1 MQKLVAPLS
10 LLALIAALAVVGTAG
25 ASRQVGISPV
35 KGSFKYCDN
44 PTFPP
49 MESKTSAG
57 KLVGFDIDMANAIAK
72 LWKVKAKFVF
82 SSFGG
87 LLPALEAKRCDVV
100 ISGIFITPDRVKKD
114 PAVSYMRT
122 HRALVVKAGNP
133 KSIKSPD
140 DLSGKNVAVQANTKY
155 EEYLKTLNDQF
166 KSSGKAQMNLQS
178 YPGDEDAVAQILLGR
193 ADAVLTQDTAAGT
206 YRVRFF
212 KAVTCHGRTV
222 NVCQRSIDIRSA
234 PSPDQA
240 VEAAKQSFARL
251 ENVAEWFLHAD
262 YVEVDALPTI
272 AFDELNAKDI
282 GGRHRRGA
290 VRR

>member
-1 MQKLVAPLS
+1 
-10 LLALIAALAVVGTAG
+10 
-25 ASRQVGISPV
+25 V

-72 LWKVKAKFVF
+72 LWKVKPKFVF

-114 PAVSYMRT
+114 PAVPYMKT
-122 HRALVVKAGNP
+122 HRALVVEAGNP
-133 KSIKSPD
+133 KSIKGPD
-140 DLSGKNVAVQANTKY
+140 DLSGKNVAVQASTKY

-193 ADAVLTQDTAAGT
+193 ADAVLTQDTAAGAYKT
-206 YRVRFF
+206 KNPGKLAIGYLFPETDTFGIYYRKSDTKLG
-212 KAVTCHGRTV
+212 KALK
-222 NVCQRSIDIRSA
+222 SA
-234 PSPDQA
+234 IKTLKKNGTLKKL
-240 VEAAKQSFARL
+240 AAKQQIPA
-251 ENVAEWFLHAD
+251 AD
-262 YVEVDALPTI
+262 V
-272 AFDELNAKDI
+272 K
-282 GGRHRRGA
+282 
-290 VRR
+290 

>member
-1 MQKLVAPLS
+1 MQKVVAPLS

-206 YRVRFF
+206 YKTKNPGKLAIGYLFPETDAFGIYYR
-212 KAVTCHGRTV
+212 KSDTKLGAALK
-222 NVCQRSIDIRSA
+222 SA
-234 PSPDQA
+234 IKTLKKNGTLKKL
-240 VEAAKQSFARL
+240 AAKQQIPATD
-251 ENVAEWFLHAD
+251 V
-262 YVEVDALPTI
+262 
-272 AFDELNAKDI
+272 K
-282 GGRHRRGA
+282 
-290 VRR
+290 